1 MKRVFLNFFSEYEI
15 MKLMSDL
22 KNLSLQDKNG
32 VRRGEEIDIVVK
44 KA

>member
-15 MKLMSDL
+15 MKLMCDL